1 MSLARLARLTAF
13 LTVLVGATHV
23 GARVTTQYRVSEGT
37 LFAQAEQRLAAASVP
52 ETPVLLL
59 IGDSGAASPELR
71 ANLRAMAKE
80 PALLVLHAGDI
91 GYRGAREYGRF
102 LKAAEALPFPVFAVP
117 GDHDRDGEA
126 GGYQAWDD
134 RFGGRDRVVEKD
146 GLRLVLLDTAGD
158 TVSEASFRFLE
169 EALRRPPPPAPG
181 PRWTVVLT
189 HCPPYR
195 PHPPAPR
202 PLGKG
207 HVIEDPAAARRLLD
221 LLRDARVTL
230 LCAGHIHRFEDGN
243 QYGVTLVVS
252 GGGGKDVQPGAD
264 FHYVRITLS
273 DPPKIEP
280 VVTTPGSG
288 RQPLAKLGD
297 RVIAESLR
305 SGDQTTISLAVVT
318 AVLFAVERR
327 RRAGQHG

>member
-1 MSLARLARLTAF
+1 MSLARIARLTAL
-13 LTVLVGATHV
+13 LTVLVGVTHV
-23 GARVTTQYRVSEGT
+23 AARVTTQYRVTGGT
-37 LFAQAEQRLAAASVP
+37 LFALAEQRLARAEIP
-52 ETPVLLL
+52 EAPVLLL

-71 ANLRAMAKE
+71 ANLRAMARE

-91 GYRGAREYGRF
+91 GYRGPREYGRF
-102 LKAAEALPFPVFAVP
+102 LKAAEALPFPIFAVP
-117 GDHDRDGEA
+117 GDHDLDGPD

-146 GLRLVLLDTAGD
+146 GLRIVLLDSAGE
-158 TVSEASFRFLE
+158 TVSEESLRFLE
-169 EALRRPPPPAPG
+169 EALRRPPPPATG
-181 PRWTVVLT
+181 PRWIVVLT

-207 HVIEDPAAARRLLD
+207 HVIEDAAAARRLLD
-221 LLRDARVTL
+221 LVREARVTL
-230 LCAGHIHRFEDGN
+230 LCSGHIHRFEVGSRDG
-243 QYGVTLVVS
+243 VPLVVS
-252 GGGGKDVQPGAD
+252 GGGGKDVQPGED
-264 FHYVRITLS
+264 FHYARITLS
-273 DPPKIEP
+273 DPPKIEQ

-305 SGDQTTISLAVVT
+305 SGDRTAIALAVAT
-318 AVLFAVERR
+318 ALLLAIERR
-327 RRAGQHG
+327 RRARG

>member
-1 MSLARLARLTAF
+1 MKLARIARLTAL
-13 LTVLVGATHV
+13 LTALVGATHV
-23 GARVTTQYRVSEGT
+23 AARVTTQYRVTGGT
-37 LFAQAEQRLAAASVP
+37 LFALAEQRFSRAVIP

-71 ANLRAMAKE
+71 ENFRAMARE

-91 GYRGAREYGRF
+91 GYRGPREYGRF

-117 GDHDRDGEA
+117 GDHDLDSEG

-134 RFGGRDRVVEKD
+134 RFGGRNQVVEKD
-146 GLRLVLLDTAGD
+146 GLRIVLLDSAGE
-158 TVSEASFRFLE
+158 TLSAESLRFLE
-169 EALRRPPPPAPG
+169 AALRRPPPPAEG
-181 PRWTVVLT
+181 PRWIVVVT

-207 HVIEDPAAARRLLD
+207 HVIEDAAAAQKLLD
-221 LLRDARVTL
+221 LARTARVTV
-230 LCAGHIHRFEDGN
+230 LCAGHIHRFEVGDRE
-243 QYGVTLVVS
+243 GVPLVVS
-252 GGGGKDVQPGAD
+252 GGGGKDVQPGED

-273 DPPKIEP
+273 NPPKIEQ

-297 RVIAESLR
+297 LVIAESLR
-305 SGDQTTISLAVVT
+305 SGDQTTIVLAVAT
-318 AVLFAVERR
+318 AVLFAFERR
-327 RRAGQHG
+327 RRPAR

>member
-1 MSLARLARLTAF
+1 MRLARIARLTAL
-13 LTVLVGATHV
+13 LTVLVGITHV
-23 GARVTTQYRVSEGT
+23 AARVTTQYRVSGGT
-37 LFAQAEQRLAAASVP
+37 LFALAEQRFAGVHVP
-52 ETPVLLL
+52 EAPVLLL

-71 ANLRAMAKE
+71 ANLRAMARE

-91 GYRGAREYGRF
+91 GYRGPREYGRF

-117 GDHDRDGEA
+117 GDHDRDTEE

-134 RFGGRDRVVEKD
+134 RFGGRNRMVEKD
-146 GLRLVLLDTAGD
+146 GLRIVLLDTAGD
-158 TVSEASFRFLE
+158 TVSQESLRFLE

-181 PRWTVVLT
+181 PRWIVVLT

-207 HVIEDPAAARRLLD
+207 HVIKDADAAQRLLD
-221 LLRDARVTL
+221 LAREARVTL
-230 LCAGHIHRFEDGN
+230 LCAGHIHRFEVGDRE
-243 QYGVTLVVS
+243 GVPLVVS
-252 GGGGKDVQPGAD
+252 GGGGKDVKPGDD

-273 DPPKIEP
+273 DPPKIEE
-280 VVTTPGSG
+280 VITTPGSG
-288 RQPLAKLGD
+288 REPLAKLGD

-305 SGDQTTISLAVVT
+305 TGDQTTIVLAAAT
-318 AVLFAVERR
+318 ALLFAYERR
-327 RRAGQHG
+327 RRARG